1 MSDAQAGT
9 PPSPDDRKEAGT
21 PGTGQDGS
29 ELNAQQKSEWMAWK
43 QKAEHYNRLEQ
54 ELAAEKAR
62 AQELE
67 RIAYGGGARQATDPR
82 AALVAQASEQAQYD
96 PIAQLA
102 LQNTRDNMEMKA
114 ELWLSNQLL
123 AVPPAKQAQ
132 VAALIRN
139 AGYQMDANYALG
151 LVTDPEAKT
160 LHEQLATT
168 RAELERL
175 KGAKPNGYSP
185 ASAVPA
191 TASADD
197 GPAPEKIP
205 RAEYLQVVSR
215 GSQKDATDADRE
227 RARALMRAVASGK
240 SNLED

>member
-1 MSDAQAGT
+1 MSDEQAGT
-9 PPSPDDRKEAGT
+9 PSSQDDRSNAGT

-29 ELNAQQKSEWMAWK
+29 ELNAQQKSEWMALK
-43 QKAEHYNRLEQ
+43 QKAEQFNRMEQ
-54 ELAAEKAR
+54 ELAASNAR
-62 AQELE
+62 ATELE

-82 AALVAQASEQAQYD
+82 AALVAQAREQAAYD

-102 LQNTRDNMEMKA
+102 LENTRDNLEMKA
-114 ELWLSNQLL
+114 ELWLANQLL
-123 AVPPAKQAQ
+123 TVPQTKQAQ

-151 LVTDPEAKT
+151 LVTDPDSKAVN
-160 LHEQLATT
+160 EQLAAA

-197 GPAPEKIP
+197 GSNKESMTM
-205 RAEYLQVVSR
+205 AEYVAALKH
-215 GSQKDATDADRE
+215 GGD
-227 RARALMRAVASGK
+227 RARTIMQAVGSGK
-240 SNLED
+240 TKLERE